1 MSDCFISYTRV
12 RWTIKLKAYINL
24 GVIRQNIRHVRA
36 QTNVK
41 LLLMVKA
48 DAYGHGLSEVALAV
62 EDYVDAYGVAT
73 VDEGVRLKDCGVLR
87 DVLTLI
93 WSVDELEPAVEKGL
107 VLALSNEIQLARI
120 EELIES
126 GKAKPQ
132 DIRLHIALDSGMHRL
147 GFCDGE
153 LDGVLSRLKIIG
165 VQVEGAY
172 SHLRVRSTKQISA
185 FDRMCKVV
193 RKYYPNATRHLAASH
208 SIACK
213 RLHYDMVR
221 VGISAYN
228 GAMRVVSEVVA
239 ARRVSKD
246 EFVSYG
252 NFKLDK
258 DTNTAVIFG
267 GYADG
272 VCRERPSDVYI
283 RGRRC
288 RVLGRVCMD
297 MCIVDCGEYLPSIGE
312 EVTLVDGASILD
324 VAKQRKSI
332 EYTVM
337 TCWHGRVERIYEN
350 DESGS
355 KTCGKDSGLKDE

>member
-1 MSDCFISYTRV
+1 MD
-12 RWTIKLKAYINL
+12 
-24 GVIRQNIRHVRA
+24 VIRRNVRRIKA
-36 QTNVK
+36 QSAAK

-48 DAYGHGLSEVALAV
+48 DAYGHGLLEVARST
-62 EDYVDAYGVAT
+62 ENEVDAFGVAT
-73 VDEGVRLKDCGVLR
+73 VDEGVRLRSSGISKDI
-87 DVLTLI
+87 LTLI
-93 WSVDELEPAVEKGL
+93 WAAHELEEGVAHRL
-107 VLALSNEIQLARI
+107 TLALSNETQLARI
-120 EELIES
+120 VDLLEN

-147 GFCDGE
+147 GFCESE
-153 LDGVLSRLKIIG
+153 LDGVLSKLKECG
-165 VQVEGAY
+165 VEIEGAY
-172 SHLRVRSTKQISA
+172 SHLRVRSMRQISA
-185 FDRMCKVV
+185 FDRMCAAV
-193 RKYYPNATRHLAASH
+193 RRYYPNAIRHLAASH
-208 SIACK
+208 SIPCK

-221 VGISAYN
+221 LGIAAYH

-239 ARRVSKD
+239 ARHVSKG

-252 NFKLDK
+252 NFKLER

-272 VCRERPSDVYI
+272 VCREHPSDVYI

-297 MCIVDCGEYLPSIGE
+297 MCIVDCGDFLPNIGE
-312 EVTLVDGASILD
+312 EVALVDGERILE
-324 VAKQRKSI
+324 VAKQRRSI

-355 KTCGKDSGLKDE
+355 KACGKGCGLKDE

>member
-1 MSDCFISYTRV
+1 M
-12 RWTIKLKAYINL
+12 RWTIKLKAYIDL
-24 GVIRQNIRHVRA
+24 GVIRQNISDVRA
-36 QTNVK
+36 QTSVK

-48 DAYGHGLSEVALAV
+48 DAYGHGLSEVARAV
-62 EDYVDAYGVAT
+62 QDDVDAFGVAT
-73 VDEGVRLKDCGVLR
+73 VEEGALLKDCGVLR

-93 WSVDELEPAVEKGL
+93 WSVDELETAISHGL
-107 VLALSNEIQLARI
+107 VLALSNEVQLARI
-120 EELIES
+120 EQLIES
-126 GKAKPQ
+126 GKAKPK

-147 GFCDGE
+147 GFCESE
-153 LDGVLSRLKIIG
+153 LDGVLSRLKSIG

-172 SHLRVRSTKQISA
+172 SHLRVRSLRQISA
-185 FDRMCKVV
+185 FDRMSAVV
-193 RKYYPNATRHLAASH
+193 REYFPNAIRHLAASH
-208 SIACK
+208 SIPCK

-221 VGISAYN
+221 VGIFAYH

-239 ARRVSKD
+239 VRRVVKG

-252 NFKLDK
+252 NFKLER

-283 RGRRC
+283 HGRRC

-297 MCIVDCGEYLPSIGE
+297 MCVVDCGDYLPSVGE
-312 EVTLVDGASILD
+312 EVTLVDSAHIED
-324 VAKQRKSI
+324 IAKQRKSI

-337 TCWHGRVERIYEN
+337 TCWHGRVERIYKD
-350 DESGS
+350 DESRS

>member
-1 MSDCFISYTRV
+1 MSACFISYTRV

-24 GVIRQNIRHVRA
+24 DVIRQNIRNVRA

-48 DAYGHGLSEVALAV
+48 DAYGHGLTEVARAV
-62 EDYVDAYGVAT
+62 EDEVDAFGVAT
-73 VDEGVRLKDCGVLR
+73 VDEGVRLKDCGISR

-93 WSVDELEPAVEKGL
+93 WAVDELETAISHGL
-107 VLALSNEIQLARI
+107 VLSLSNVVQLTRI

-126 GKAKPQ
+126 GKAKSQ
-132 DIRLHIALDSGMHRL
+132 DTRLHIALDSGMHRL

-153 LDGVLSRLKIIG
+153 LDGVLSRLKSIG
-165 VQVEGAY
+165 VQIEGAY
-172 SHLRVRSTKQISA
+172 SHLRVRSLRQISA
-185 FDRMCKVV
+185 FDRMCEVV
-193 RKYYPNATRHLAASH
+193 RKYYPNAVRHLAASH

-221 VGISAYN
+221 VGFSAYH

-239 ARRVSKD
+239 SRRVSKG

-252 NFKLDK
+252 NFKLER

-272 VCRERPSDVYI
+272 VCRERPSEVYI

-297 MCIVDCGEYLPSIGE
+297 MCIVDCGECLPRIGE
-312 EVTLVDGASILD
+312 EVILVDGANILD
-324 VAKQRKSI
+324 VAKRRKTI

-355 KTCGKDSGLKDE
+355 KACGKDRGLKDE

>member
-1 MSDCFISYTRV
+1 M
-12 RWTIKLKAYINL
+12 RWTIKLKAYIDL
-24 GVIRQNIRHVRA
+24 GAIRRNIWSIKA
-36 QTNVK
+36 QSAAK

-48 DAYGHGLSEVALAV
+48 DAYGHGLAEVALAV
-62 EDYVDAYGVAT
+62 QDDVDAFGVAT
-73 VDEGVRLKDCGVLR
+73 VEESIRLRECGVSN
-87 DVLTLI
+87 DILTLI
-93 WSVDELEPAVEKGL
+93 WSQDELETAVAHGL
-107 VLALSNEIQLARI
+107 MLALSNCVQLARI
-120 EELIES
+120 EEMIES

-147 GFCDGE
+147 GFCESE
-153 LDGVLSRLKIIG
+153 LEGVLSRLKSIG
-165 VQVEGAY
+165 IKLEGAY
-172 SHLRVRSTKQISA
+172 SHLRVRSCRQISA
-185 FDRMCKVV
+185 FDRMCVVV
-193 RKYYPNATRHLAASH
+193 RKYYPNAIRHLAASH
-208 SIACK
+208 SIPCK

-221 VGISAYN
+221 VGISAYH

-239 ARRVSKD
+239 ARHVSKG

-252 NFKLDK
+252 NFKLER

-288 RVLGRVCMD
+288 SVLGRVCMD
-297 MCIVDCGEYLPSIGE
+297 MCIVDCGDFLPSIGE
-312 EVTLVDGASILD
+312 EVTIVDSATIAN

-337 TCWHGRVERIYEN
+337 TCWHGRVKRIYEN

-355 KTCGKDSGLKDE
+355 KTCGKDRGLKDE